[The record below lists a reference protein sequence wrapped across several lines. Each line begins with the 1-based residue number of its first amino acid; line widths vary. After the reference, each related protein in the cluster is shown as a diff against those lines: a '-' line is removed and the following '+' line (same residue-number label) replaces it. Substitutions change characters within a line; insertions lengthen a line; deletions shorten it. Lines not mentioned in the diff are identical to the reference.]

1 VALQLRLALNIYIE
15 VAQLI
20 HDTSEEKWG
29 KLQLS
34 KLDEN
39 LQKHAWDGEWFI
51 RGYRPD
57 GMKFGSR
64 ECPEGKI
71 FLNPQVWSVISG
83 AATGDQANASMDHVN
98 KYLSTDYGL
107 MLCDPP
113 YTSTD
118 YTIIRSQLFNPGLKE
133 NGGIFIHTQGWAV
146 IAEAMLGRGNR
157 AYQYLRSYLPAAF
170 NSTAEIR
177 EIEPY
182 VVCQSTHSKYS
193 PGFGKSRIPWLSGSA
208 TWTYYAITQYI
219 LGIRP
224 EYHGLRID
232 PCIPSQWKELNVQ
245 RIFRGKKFKITIQN
259 EQGVEKGVKQVVL
272 NGSEIQGNLIGLN
285 DMLEK
290 NEVLVMMG

>member
-1 VALQLRLALNIYIE
+1 M
-15 VAQLI
+15 
-20 HDTSEEKWG
+20 SE
-29 KLQLS
+29 
-34 KLDEN
+34 LDDSI
-39 LQKHAWDGEWFI
+39 QKHAWDGKWFM
-51 RGYRPD
+51 RGYRSD
-57 GMKFGSR
+57 GMKFGAG

-83 AATGDQANASMDHVN
+83 AAKGDQAETAMDNVHR
-98 KYLSTDYGL
+98 YLATDYGL

-118 YTIIRSQLFNPGLKE
+118 YQIIRSQLFNPGLKE
-133 NGGIFIHTQGWAV
+133 NGGIFVHTQGWAL
-146 IAEAMLGRGNR
+146 IAEAILGRGNR

-170 NSTAEIR
+170 NSKAEIR

-232 PCIPSQWKELNVQ
+232 PCIPAEWRALTIQ
-245 RIFRGKKFKITIQN
+245 RIFRGMKFDITIRN
-259 EQGVEKGVKQVVL
+259 ENGVEKGIQKMVL
-272 NGSEIQGNLIGLN
+272 NGIEIQGNLIELN
-285 DMLEK
+285 DMREK
-290 NEVLVMMG
+290 NEVRIIMG